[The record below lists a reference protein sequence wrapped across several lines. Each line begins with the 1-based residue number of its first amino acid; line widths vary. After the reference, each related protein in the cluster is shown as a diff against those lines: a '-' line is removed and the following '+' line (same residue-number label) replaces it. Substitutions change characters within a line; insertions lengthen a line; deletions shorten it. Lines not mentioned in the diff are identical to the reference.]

1 MPCNLIGSNGGWAA
15 SNAMQMVI
23 SGAADTAI
31 AGGVEITLDVL
42 ICVNLLLFHLQDPT
56 GRRVTSDGR
65 HATIIK
71 KVKSLRDLE
80 QNEHEKQRSRNGR
93 IQIVIGQA
101 GLKQPALSVCH
112 NH

>member
-1 MPCNLIGSNGGWAA
+1 
-15 SNAMQMVI
+15 MVI

-93 IQIVIGQA
+93 IEIVIGQA
-101 GLKQPALSVCH
+101 GLQQPALSVCH